1 MAVGDTYRLSV
12 VWSNAPG
19 LPTAVNQFHY
29 RQTEALIFD
38 TPGEDLVD
46 AFRTIVEAAYASL
59 VTNALAIRR
68 YSVAKAPLFLTE
80 HVLEGISVGGSAS
93 GDAMP
98 PQTTGIIE
106 IRTADFTR
114 RGRGRFFIPPGVES
128 FNALGKPTS
137 AYRTSLGDVSVNLK
151 EDMLAS
157 AITHAGWEL
166 MLWSRADQEAKAVTA
181 AFGGAF
187 WGSQRDRNR
196 LY

>member
-1 MAVGDTYRLSV
+1 MAVGDTYRLTV

-19 LPTAVNQFHY
+19 LPTAVNQFHF
-29 RQTEALIFD
+29 RQVDTLVLD
-38 TPGEDLVD
+38 TPGEDLVG
-46 AFRTIVEAAYASL
+46 AFQEEVQAAYASL

-80 HVLEGISVGGSAS
+80 HVLEGIGVGGTAS

-98 PQTTGIIE
+98 PQSTGIIE

-128 FNALGKPTS
+128 FNGLGKPTS
-137 AYRTSLGDVSVNLK
+137 AYRTSLGDVAANLMA
-151 EDMLAS
+151 DMNTTTIGHS
-157 AITHAGWEL
+157 AWEL
-166 MLWSRADQEAKAVTA
+166 MLWSRADQEAKLVTT